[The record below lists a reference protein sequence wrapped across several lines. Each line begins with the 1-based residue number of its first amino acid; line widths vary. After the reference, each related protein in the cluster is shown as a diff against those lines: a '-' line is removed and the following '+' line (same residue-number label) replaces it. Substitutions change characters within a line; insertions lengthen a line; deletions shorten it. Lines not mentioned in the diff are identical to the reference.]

1 MPSGWPPGA
10 RSLMAAGRSADYSPP
25 GDPPGPWWQRPQ
37 AQRTDRPTGPL
48 VRRQVGMTVVAID
61 GPYHG
66 DRVGAPLT
74 QAEVQARIAADGP
87 AEVVDR
93 MTGDWL
99 ATIAAIE
106 GLGWADTSVLGYLGL
121 SMGSRYGIPLAAA
134 LGDRLRAAVFGK
146 FGLRQTPPVPA
157 AVDMFGLIE
166 LAARRVSA
174 RALLHMQWDDEL
186 FPRDGQ
192 LLLFEHLGSSDKR
205 LVAYP
210 GRHADRHPE
219 AVETWQDFLVRNLKE
234 AAVATASR

>member
-1 MPSGWPPGA
+1 MILLGHGGSGHKRSERVVQLA
-10 RSLMAAGRSADYSPP
+10 RWFVVHA
-25 GDPPGPWWQRPQ
+25 
-37 AQRTDRPTGPL
+37 
-48 VRRQVGMTVVAID
+48 GMTVVAID

-74 QAEVQARIAADGP
+74 QAEIRARVAADGP
-87 AEVVDR
+87 AEVVDQ

-99 ATIAAIE
+99 ATIEAIE
-106 GLGWADTSVLGYLGL
+106 GVGWADVRALGYLGL

-146 FGLRQTPPVPA
+146 FGLRQTPPVSA
-157 AVDMFGLIE
+157 GVDMSGLIE

-174 RALLHMQWDDEL
+174 RVLFHMQWDDEL
-186 FPRDGQ
+186 FARDGQ
-192 LLLFEHLGSSDKR
+192 LLLFEHLGSADKR

-219 AVETWQDFLVRNLKE
+219 AVETWQDFLVRNLPE
-234 AAVATASR
+234 AAVATSFR